1 MDIFFFR
8 TTVLRKL
15 FDITFSYKNCNFSR
29 VIAYSLRWHR
39 NHYMQLTIKAI
50 KKMAGLTML
59 VLALL
64 DRYSGCFLLSYSR
77 NVRNLKTVVSIFTL
91 IWCKNQRCM
100 TFADCRPQ
108 TADRR
113 PQTADRRPQTA
124 DCRPP
129 VSYTHLTLPT
139 NREV

>member
-1 MDIFFFR
+1 
-8 TTVLRKL
+8 
-15 FDITFSYKNCNFSR
+15 
-29 VIAYSLRWHR
+29 
-39 NHYMQLTIKAI
+39 
-50 KKMAGLTML
+50 MAGLTML

-113 PQTADRRPQTA
+113 PQTADCRPQTA
-124 DCRPP
+124 DCRLQTADCRLQTADHRLQ
-129 VSYTHLTLPT
+129 VV
-139 NREV
+139 N